1 MEAEII
7 ATGDEIRT
15 GALVD
20 SNSAHIALAL
30 EAEGVTI
37 TRHHAVGDDGEVL
50 AGLFREVSG
59 RADLAV
65 VTGGLG
71 PTVDDR
77 SAEAAALA
85 GGVSLRMDNVA
96 LRSIEAFFE
105 KRGREMSPSNRK
117 QAMLPEGSR
126 RMDNPVGTAPGF
138 SMSISR
144 CRFFYLPGVPSEMRR
159 MLREQVLPEIRSLQG
174 EDRPVHRVLTLSTF
188 GLPESVVGDRLNDL
202 PTRFPELQLGL
213 RAHFPSIQ
221 VRLYASGRD
230 EANLESTLKAA
241 SEWVARRLDPI
252 RVVSFVGEDLE
263 TVVGRLLREQGATLA
278 VAESCTGGEIA
289 HRITNVPG
297 SSDFFLLSA
306 VTYANSAKTEWL
318 GVAPETIEAF
328 GAVSEQTAKAM
339 AKGVRERTGADF
351 GVSTSGIAGPTGG
364 SEEKPVGTVCI
375 GIASPDRIKGYRYVF
390 PFGRRRMNKTIFA
403 ASALDLLRRELMK
416 RNE

>member
-1 MEAEII
+1 
-7 ATGDEIRT
+7 
-15 GALVD
+15 
-20 SNSAHIALAL
+20 
-30 EAEGVTI
+30 
-37 TRHHAVGDDGEVL
+37 
-50 AGLFREVSG
+50 
-59 RADLAV
+59 
-65 VTGGLG
+65 
-71 PTVDDR
+71 
-77 SAEAAALA
+77 
-85 GGVSLRMDNVA
+85 
-96 LRSIEAFFE
+96 
-105 KRGREMSPSNRK
+105 
-117 QAMLPEGSR
+117 
-126 RMDNPVGTAPGF
+126 
-138 SMSISR
+138 
-144 CRFFYLPGVPSEMRR
+144 
-159 MLREQVLPEIRSLQG
+159 
-174 EDRPVHRVLTLSTF
+174 
-188 GLPESVVGDRLNDL
+188 
-202 PTRFPELQLGL
+202 
-213 RAHFPSIQ
+213 
-221 VRLYASGRD
+221 
-230 EANLESTLKAA
+230 
-241 SEWVARRLDPI
+241 VARRLDPI